1 VPEEAQPSKG
11 DESPQARL
19 PAPHK
24 QLPPKLAAD
33 IQAILTVL
41 GRRTWTTGVGE
52 NQRLRKGEEY
62 SLNLENMDLRAVSLL
77 KANLERPSLVGAH
90 LERASLIDTNLKEA
104 RLSGAHLNGA
114 ELSADPNNSEF
125 QSAYLDEAHLNETD
139 LDGASVTIE

>member
-62 SLNLENMDLRAVSLL
+62 SLTDIEQV
-77 KANLERPSLVGAH
+77 
-90 LERASLIDTNLKEA
+90 
-104 RLSGAHLNGA
+104 
-114 ELSADPNNSEF
+114 
-125 QSAYLDEAHLNETD
+125 LNEKKAFI
-139 LDGASVTIE
+139 LL